1 MGKKINIYGI
11 LSNSLLVISLV
22 MSFLHLPNQALLI
35 ILGMLLMITVE
46 SLLFLF
52 YLNKF
57 HSTKKSYNIIAFI
70 SAFLFIPS
78 LFFSMQQFMVPLQI
92 VASITVLSGS
102 FLLYFFINEFKRGRF
117 KYNKISFIH
126 YYISFVILL
135 IINLPFQ
142 MQAIDYMYDPYIEK
156 PSYDKDKGPIIL
168 VDQGHNN
175 FSTMEN
181 RLRAPVTLFEKD
193 GFRVSQLSGKID
205 INKLKGCKILYIPNA
220 LNEKSVEDWVNPT
233 YQAFT
238 KEEIAII
245 KQWVS
250 DGGSLFLIA
259 DHFPFPGAIH
269 DLAYEFGFE
278 LENGYAGDTLGLEDR
293 FSRATNTLTD
303 NVISNGRNIK
313 ERADSIL
320 TFEGHAFR
328 IPDDATSILTFDQNY
343 VQWNFNTVWDYS
355 NIKPYSIKGYS
366 QGAFKKFDKG
376 RVVIYGEAMMFTAQ
390 LGAGLSWV
398 KLGMNSKKCP
408 KNYQL
413 LLNTIH
419 WLDGQLD

>member
-142 MQAIDYMYDPYIEK
+142 MQAIDYMYDPYIK
-156 PSYDKDKGPIIL
+156 TPSYDKDKGPIIL

-250 DGGSLFLIA
+250 DGGSLFLIV
-259 DHFPFPGAIH
+259 DHFPFPGS
-269 DLAYEFGFE
+269 Y
-278 LENGYAGDTLGLEDR
+278 T
-293 FSRATNTLTD
+293 
-303 NVISNGRNIK
+303 
-313 ERADSIL
+313 
-320 TFEGHAFR
+320 
-328 IPDDATSILTFDQNY
+328 
-343 VQWNFNTVWDYS
+343 
-355 NIKPYSIKGYS
+355 
-366 QGAFKKFDKG
+366 
-376 RVVIYGEAMMFTAQ
+376 
-390 LGAGLSWV
+390 
-398 KLGMNSKKCP
+398 
-408 KNYQL
+408 
-413 LLNTIH
+413 
-419 WLDGQLD
+419 